1 MCKLMATPR
10 AEVFHLIVMH
20 LVAYSPRTAAKRAVV
35 LVDQ

>member
-1 MCKLMATPR
+1 MCELMATPR
-10 AEVFHLIVMH
+10 TEVIHRIVMH